1 MSEAG
6 GSGASG
12 GFDEATAVKSVGDGA
27 ASAAA
32 NVTAGVGRYEAQI
45 VDRYSIGPVPNGGY
59 LMSLVQRAISERLP
73 GRTPLTLT
81 THFLRPALI
90 APARV
95 DVEVLKEGKR
105 YATVRA
111 RLWQGEQEVVSS
123 IATVGG
129 AAAAAGAGASAAG
142 PSAAGPSAAPAA
154 PPSWI
159 NGAPPELP
167 PIDQLV
173 PVPSNEFFR
182 IGYQFDLRLDPAV
195 AGWITGNPPGVAEM
209 RGVIRFADGR
219 EPDLLSLPLFSD
231 AVVPAIFGVVRP
243 RHVPTLEMTVH
254 FRSPPSPGWLRFRFT
269 TRFAFGGHL
278 DEDGELW
285 DSTGQLVA
293 QSRQLAV
300 LSQP

>member
-1 MSEAG
+1 MS
-6 GSGASG
+6 GSVV
-12 GFDEATAVKSVGDGA
+12 GFDEATAVRAVAGEEPGA
-27 ASAAA
+27 A
-32 NVTAGVGRYEAQI
+32 AGEGRYEAQI

-59 LMSLVQRAISERLP
+59 LMSLVQRAIGARLP

-90 APARV
+90 APARL

-105 YATVRA
+105 YATARA

-129 AAAAAGAGASAAG
+129 AAQAASGTVG
-142 PSAAGPSAAPAA
+142 P

-159 NGAPPELP
+159 RGAPPELP
-167 PIDQLV
+167 PLDQLV
-173 PVPSNEFFR
+173 VVPSNEFFR

-195 AGWITGNPPGVAEM
+195 AGWITGAPPGVAEM

-219 EPDLLSLPLFSD
+219 EPDLLSLPLFAD

-254 FRSPPSPGWLRFRFT
+254 FRAAPAPGHLRFRFT

-278 DEDGELW
+278 EEDGELW